1 MKDKVLEILKKLD
14 KPVAVIE
21 IKDLLKLDTAEELSV
36 LIETLNE
43 LEKDFTVYRTNKDK
57 YLSFENSHL
66 KTGKISV
73 FEQGYGFLIQ
83 DGDDIHIDKD
93 KLNGAVNGDLV
104 VVEIITKNKGK
115 KAEGRVIRIAERD
128 FGLLVG
134 EFYTEN
140 DRYLLK
146 LDDKKLKI
154 NVELTKESSK
164 DAVDGHKVAVKISKK
179 INNENYIGDIVKIL
193 GHKNDP
199 GVDIVSV
206 LYKFGINNVFSEE
219 IEKELESIP
228 NEVSEEEKKGRKDLR
243 EEFIYTIDGDDTK
256 DIDDAISIS
265 KLDNGNYKLGVH
277 IADVSYYVR
286 KDTALYNEAYDR
298 GTSVYLVDRVI
309 PMLPHKLS
317 NGICSLNPN
326 EDRLTISCVMEI
338 NNNGDIVSHEIFESI
353 IRSRIQ
359 MTYKKVNS
367 ILEKNEVPE
376 GYEEYKDSLLLMNEL
391 AKILRKNKEKR
402 GYIDFDVD
410 EAKIIVDDTGFPV
423 EIKLRD
429 RGAGERLIEDFMIA
443 ANETVATHIYYMKLP
458 FIYRVHD
465 KPEEDRV
472 KEFLAFLSSLG
483 YKTNADLKK
492 INQQMFQKILYD
504 LKDKEEFPIL
514 SSLMLRTM
522 QKAVYQIDNIGHY
535 GIGSKMYTHFTS
547 PIRRFPDTT
556 VHRLLR
562 TYLFNND
569 ISEHTVDLLHDEL
582 IPLCEHSSEKERAS
596 IDCERDIDSMK
607 MAEYMTKHIGEEF
620 EGLISGITNFGLF
633 VQLPNLIEGL
643 VYISDIPGDYYN
655 FDERRMQMIGS
666 NKNIIYKIGQK
677 LKVRVKSASKDE
689 RNIDFEIVGDENVGD
704 KQ

>member
-1 MKDKVLEILKKLD
+1 MKEKVLGILKSLD
-14 KPVAVIE
+14 KPVTVIE
-21 IKDLLKLDTAEELSV
+21 IKDLLKLDTTEELSV

-43 LEKDFTVYRTNKDK
+43 LEKDLTVYRTNKDK
-57 YLSFENSHL
+57 YMSFENSHL

-83 DGDDIHIDKD
+83 DGEDIYIDK
-93 KLNGAVNGDLV
+93 KNLNGAVNGDLV
-104 VVEIITKNKGK
+104 VVEIIARNKGK
-115 KAEGRVIRIAERD
+115 KAEGRVLRIAERD

-134 EFYTEN
+134 EFYAEN
-140 DRYLLK
+140 GRYFLK

-154 NVELTKESSK
+154 NIELTKESSK
-164 DAVDGHKVAVKISKK
+164 EAVDGHKVAVKITKK

-228 NEVSEEEKKGRKDLR
+228 NVVSEEDKRGRRDLR

-286 KDTALYNEAYDR
+286 KGTALYNEAYDR

-338 NNNGDIVSHEIFESI
+338 NNNGDIVSHEIFESV
-353 IRSRIQ
+353 IRSKIQ

-376 GYEEYKDSLLLMNEL
+376 GYEEYKDNLLLMNEL

-402 GYIDFDVD
+402 GYIDFNVD
-410 EAKIIVDDTGFPV
+410 EVKIIVDETGFPI

-458 FIYRVHD
+458 FVYRVHD
-465 KPEEDRV
+465 KPEEDKV
-472 KEFLAFLSSLG
+472 KEFLAFLSSIG
-483 YKTNADLKK
+483 YKINADTKK

-569 ISEHTVDLLHDEL
+569 ISEHTIDLLHDEL

-607 MAEYMTKHIGEEF
+607 MAEYMTKHIGEEY

-655 FDERRMQMIGS
+655 FDERKMQMIGS
-666 NKNIIYKIGQK
+666 QKNIIYRIGQK
-677 LKVRVKSASKDE
+677 VKVKVKAASKDD
-689 RNIDFEIVGDENVGD
+689 RTIDFELVGDEND
-704 KQ
+704 

>member
-1 MKDKVLEILKKLD
+1 MKDKVIDILKDLD
-14 KPVAVIE
+14 KPLTVIE

-66 KTGKISV
+66 KRGKISV

-83 DGDDIHIDKD
+83 DCDDIHIDKGN
-93 KLNGAVNGDLV
+93 LNGAVNGDLV
-104 VVEIITKNKGK
+104 VVEVISKNKDK
-115 KAEGRVIRIAERD
+115 KSEGRVLKIAKRD

-134 EFYTEN
+134 EFYIEK
-140 DRYLLK
+140 DKYFLK

-154 NVELTKESSK
+154 TVELTAESSK
-164 DAVDGHKVAVKISKK
+164 DAVEGHKVAVEISKK
-179 INNENYIGDIVKIL
+179 ISNDYYIGNIVKIL

-206 LYKFGINNVFSEE
+206 LYKFGINNVFNED
-219 IEKELESIP
+219 IEKELEGIP
-228 NEVSEEEKKGRKDLR
+228 NEVSQEEIKGRKDLR

-338 NNNGDIVSHEIFESI
+338 NNNGDIVSHEIFESV

-359 MTYKKVNS
+359 MTYKKVND
-367 ILEKNEVPE
+367 ILEENKVPE

-410 EAKIIVDDTGFPV
+410 EAKILVDETGFPT
-423 EIKLRD
+423 EIKLRY

-443 ANETVATHIYYMKLP
+443 ANETVATHIFYMNLP
-458 FIYRVHD
+458 FVYRVHD

-472 KEFLAFLSSLG
+472 KEFLTFLSSIG
-483 YKTNADLKK
+483 YKVNADSSK
-492 INQQMFQKILYD
+492 ITQQMFQKILFD

-514 SSLMLRTM
+514 SGLMLRTM

-655 FDERRMQMIGS
+655 FDEKRMQMVGS
-666 NKNIIYKIGQK
+666 KTNALYKIGQK
-677 LKVRVKSASKDE
+677 LKVKVKAASKDD
-689 RNIDFEIVGDENVGD
+689 RTIDFELVGD
-704 KQ
+704 KDVGNKQ

>member
-1 MKDKVLEILKKLD
+1 MKEEVLSILKTLD
-14 KPVAVIE
+14 KPVTVIE
-21 IKDLLKLDTAEELSV
+21 LKDKLGIEKAEDLTSLLDV
-36 LIETLNE
+36 LKE
-43 LEKDFTVYRTNKDK
+43 LEKDFTIYRTNKDK
-57 YLSFENSHL
+57 YMSFENSHL
-66 KTGKISV
+66 KKGKISV

-83 DGDDIHIDKD
+83 DGSDIHIDKD

-104 VVEIITKNKGK
+104 VVEIIGKGKNKK
-115 KAEGRVIRIAERD
+115 EEGRVLKIAERD

-134 EFYTEN
+134 EFFTES
-140 DRYLLK
+140 DKYFLK
-146 LDDKKLKI
+146 LDDKKLKVT
-154 NVELTKESSK
+154 VELTKESSK
-164 DAVDGHKVAVKISKK
+164 DAVDGHKVTAKVVRKLSNDYFIA
-179 INNENYIGDIVKIL
+179 DIVDII

-206 LYKFGINNVFSEE
+206 LYKFGINNIFSEE
-219 IEKELESIP
+219 IEKELESVP
-228 NEVSEEEKKGRKDLR
+228 NSVTEEEIKTRKDLR

-277 IADVSYYVR
+277 IADVSYYV
-286 KDTALYNEAYDR
+286 KPGTALYNEAYDR

-338 NNNGDIVSHEIFESI
+338 DNTGNIISHEIFESI
-353 IRSRIQ
+353 IKSKIQ
-359 MTYKKVNS
+359 MTYKKVNC
-367 ILEKNEVPE
+367 ILDGKEVPE
-376 GYEEYKDSLLLMNEL
+376 GYEPYKDNLLLMNEL

-410 EAKIIVDDTGFPV
+410 EAKILVDETGFPT

-429 RGAGERLIEDFMIA
+429 RGQGERLIEDFMIA
-443 ANETVATHIYYMKLP
+443 ANETVATHVFYMKLP
-458 FIYRVHD
+458 FVYRVHD

-472 KEFLAFLSSLG
+472 KEFFAFLSSLG
-483 YKTNADLKK
+483 YTINADLKR
-492 INQQMFQKILYD
+492 ITQATFQKILED
-504 LKDKEEFPIL
+504 LKEKEEFPIL

-522 QKAVYQIDNIGHY
+522 QKAIYQIDNIGHF
-535 GIGSKMYTHFTS
+535 GIGSKTYTHFTS

-569 ISEHTVDLLHDEL
+569 ISEHTTSLLHDEL

-596 IDCERDIDSMK
+596 IDCEREIDSMK

-620 EGLISGITNFGLF
+620 EGLISSITNFGFF

-655 FDERRMQMIGS
+655 FDERRMQMVGS
-666 NKNIIYKIGQK
+666 NKNIIYRMGQK
-677 LKVRVKSASKDE
+677 IKVRVKAASKDD
-689 RNIDFEIVGDENVGD
+689 RTIDFEIVGDENDRD